1 MAKKNLT
8 PRRKAAR
15 TQRMKTLG
23 RVLIC
28 HGARIVL
35 NPQRLDL
42 SEKLRVGTTR
52 APVLNLKFKLGRCHA
67 LCAFAPLR

>member
-1 MAKKNLT
+1 
-8 PRRKAAR
+8 
-15 TQRMKTLG
+15 MKTLG